1 MTQAVTR
8 KNGAQTQVDKGAPV
22 RRQVT
27 YTPPVDI
34 VELPE
39 KLVLTID
46 MPGVRSQ
53 DVEINFER
61 GELTVFG
68 KRQLP
73 EPKGQ
78 WLVEEIEAGDY
89 YRAFLISQDVAA
101 DKISAEL
108 KNGVL
113 TIHLPRVEAAQPRK
127 ISVKGQ

>member
-1 MTQAVTR
+1 MTQAMTR
-8 KNGAQTQVDKGAPV
+8 NNGAQTQMEKATPV
-22 RRQVT
+22 RRPVT

-46 MPGVRSQ
+46 MPGVRSE
-53 DVEINFER
+53 DVEISFER

-68 KRQLP
+68 KRQP
-73 EPKGQ
+73 VEHNGQ
-78 WLVEEIEAGDY
+78 WLVEEIEAGNY
-89 YRAFLISQDVAA
+89 YRAFLISQEVAA

-113 TIHLPRVEAAQPRK
+113 TIHLPRIEAAQPRK
-127 ISVKGQ
+127 ITVKG

>member
-1 MTQAVTR
+1 
-8 KNGAQTQVDKGAPV
+8 
-22 RRQVT
+22 
-27 YTPPVDI
+27 
-34 VELPE
+34 VELPD
-39 KLVLTID
+39 KLVLTLD

-61 GELTVFG
+61 GELTVYG
-68 KRQLP
+68 KRQP
-73 EPKGQ
+73 SEHKGQ
-78 WLVEEIEAGDY
+78 WLVEEFEAGDY

-113 TIHLPRVEAAQPRK
+113 TVFLPRIEAAQPRK